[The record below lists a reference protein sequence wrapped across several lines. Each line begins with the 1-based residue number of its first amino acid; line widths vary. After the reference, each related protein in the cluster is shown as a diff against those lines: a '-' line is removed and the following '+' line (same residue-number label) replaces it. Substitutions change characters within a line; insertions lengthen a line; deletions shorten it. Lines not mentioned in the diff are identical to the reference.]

1 MGNSIPTN
9 VENGRRVLTVIHNSD
24 EVINPRYDKEWE
36 GSFREALAFTQRHHF
51 EGGYEI
57 VFRDPGSALKGEKFE
72 SNPLGIGYWTI
83 KLKDTLPNIF
93 RGDIVVNPNSWMNI
107 SLVPRNLQEPGA
119 GAKAKLTPER
129 LGSDPLIHQKLKA
142 GSSMMVVGD
151 ARWAWQWPTS
161 GPWQPSYPKN
171 PRKAGEPQNDSIW
184 KADVALELNRIN
196 FIGNIARGSDG
207 DGPGAGGGAGA
218 GGGILLIQ
226 GNLTIND
233 SNFQTLRA
241 TGGDGKAAATTGH
254 DAVCEVKH
262 GKSKFTPPTSGET
275 GGNGGYFST
284 PIHRADPLSGNLEFL
299 RHAKELSATGG
310 HSGKAGKTITTF
322 ETLRATG
329 GDGKAAATTGRD
341 AVGKASKNEVSGKNG
356 GDAGLNY
363 FMGYGGG
370 GGGGGGG
377 RGGHKVY
384 LRMKGQPTRLTCA
397 VGGTTGQGGNGSTGG
412 NFLGG
417 SGARGG
423 GNGVRGTNNYV
434 DKMNR
439 EIAESGQGYG
449 NAIAILED
457 SFGPDNVIELHHH
470 RETNLFL
477 KRSDFIDVGE
487 TMSEAIYALSCPVEG
502 MPRWQNCVDDKKRI
516 FTVDSGLGKS
526 HDQRNAGGSLTL
538 IDDYKEF
545 PTGLDNRFPKG
556 FNSDIQ
562 RYRQ

>member
-241 TGGDGKAAATTGH
+241 TGGDGKAAATTG
-254 DAVCEVKH
+254 
-262 GKSKFTPPTSGET
+262 
-275 GGNGGYFST
+275 
-284 PIHRADPLSGNLEFL
+284 
-299 RHAKELSATGG
+299 
-310 HSGKAGKTITTF
+310 
-322 ETLRATG
+322 
-329 GDGKAAATTGRD
+329 RD

-477 KRSDFIDVGE
+477 KRSE
-487 TMSEAIYALSCPVEG
+487 TY
-502 MPRWQNCVDDKKRI
+502 
-516 FTVDSGLGKS
+516 
-526 HDQRNAGGSLTL
+526 H
-538 IDDYKEF
+538 
-545 PTGLDNRFPKG
+545 
-556 FNSDIQ
+556 
-562 RYRQ
+562 